1 MKESFEKFSIF
12 FGMNVQNSVLMIE
25 FIFQQLK
32 NMEQLMLNGMFDVN
46 VFSTQLSRA
55 LLIVNK
61 CIVHCDSFNYNF
73 EIYTSEMIN
82 YLDMAENI
90 QVNMSLKKIKII
102 SHFFELLVNID
113 KYSQNLSDKNFINL
127 EMTILLF
134 LNSIMVHALTSL
146 EVFLTS
152 SIKTKVI
159 IAPIIYF

>member
-102 SHFFELLVNID
+102 SLFFELLVNVD